1 MRNVHLIPWRT
12 ITQWT
17 RTGIS
22 MGNLFSV
29 SMILNLC
36 KIWIVHD
43 LDDAWFGLC
52 NVWILQYLDCTR
64 FGSLE
69 IWILQYLD
77 LVIFGSCNT
86 WIVQNLDLAIFG
98 WCNTWMVNFLDCAR
112 FRLFKIWIIGLW
124 KIWSKLWKMCRIWI
138 SCKIWKLFIL
148 IFGSQCSVSAAELKL
163 SCARVLLVNHKSEQY

>member
-43 LDDAWFGLC
+43 LDLAILRLYKIWIIGDLDLAIFGSC
-52 NVWILQYLDCTR
+52 NIWILQYLDCAK
-64 FGSLE
+64 FGSCNIWMVHDLVCARFRSCM
-69 IWILQYLD
+69 IWILQGLD
-77 LVIFGSCNT
+77 H
-86 WIVQNLDLAIFG
+86 W
-98 WCNTWMVNFLDCAR
+98 
-112 FRLFKIWIIGLW
+112 
-124 KIWSKLWKMCRIWI
+124 IWSKIWKMCRIWS

-148 IFGSQCSVSAAELKL
+148 IFGSQCSVSAAELKQ
-163 SCARVLLVNHKSEQY
+163 SCAGVLLVNHKSEQY